1 MAERARPPAAGEGG
15 AAEEP
20 AVKKATSPALRVDV
34 MPSGPPI
41 DLDEWLRRYLELVL
55 ALEAYEAC
63 GPVAGTPRLSVG

>member
-1 MAERARPPAAGEGG
+1 M
-15 AAEEP
+15 
-20 AVKKATSPALRVDV
+20 KKATSPALRVDV